1 MKYCTHCGKE
11 VMDEAIICPH
21 CGCPVKADG
30 LDVPDVGLNI
40 LALLFPLIGLIL
52 YLVYHDK
59 APNKANKIGQY
70 ALTGFCIGLFC
81 SLIYYAYI
89 LS

>member
-11 VMDEAIICPH
+11 LMDEAIICPY
-21 CGCPVKADG
+21 CGCSTKMDE
-30 LDVPDVGLNI
+30 PDIPNSGLNI

-59 APNKANKIGQY
+59 TPNKANKIGQY
-70 ALTGFCIGLFC
+70 ALTGVCIGILC
-81 SLIYYAYI
+81 SLII